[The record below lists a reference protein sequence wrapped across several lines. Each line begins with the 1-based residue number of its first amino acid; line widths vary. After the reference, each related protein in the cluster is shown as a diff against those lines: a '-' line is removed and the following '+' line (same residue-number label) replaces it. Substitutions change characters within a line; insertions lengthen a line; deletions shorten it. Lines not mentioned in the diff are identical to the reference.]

1 MSKYEQLENNY
12 IEENM
17 HGDDIL
23 AEGETVLWE
32 GKPKKSAFILNKIL
46 TQMPIALI
54 WLAFDGFII
63 AMVAKADNLNS
74 HMIMFLVVFFAFHLM
89 PVWIWLSSI
98 LTAGKKW
105 QNARYIVT
113 DRRVITQN
121 GFVGMDYNTAF
132 YKEIKNVRLQIQVT
146 DKLLGVGDVY
156 IDTAGKKSLVFYDIV
171 NPQYVY
177 RKLQKTVMDIQ
188 TDIEYPNALRP
199 ESNPGYQSKY
209 DGKF

>member
-1 MSKYEQLENNY
+1 MSKYEQLENQY
-12 IEENM
+12 FEENRN
-17 HGDDIL
+17 GDDII
-23 AEGETVLWE
+23 AEGETILWE
-32 GKPKKSAFILNKIL
+32 GKPKKSAFILNKIF

-54 WLAFDGFII
+54 WLAFDGFFI
-63 AMVAKADNLNS
+63 AMVSKASNLDS
-74 HMIMFLVVFFAFHLM
+74 QIIIFLVVFFAFHLM
-89 PVWIWLSSI
+89 PVWIWLSSF
-98 LTAGKKW
+98 LSAGKKW